1 MRIIVLSFLLAII
14 ALTPVP
20 NSHAQPFSGEGEATL
35 TRWPDESGAPIL
47 ERYPFDLLP
56 FIDVLTLGYSYRVDK
71 GLPVMAFSVAWTPGQ
86 YGILNQKKVRYER
99 LPDDVRIDALTLQA
113 EVIVDG
119 EWKTNL
125 IVSVDSLLLPPEPQR
140 FSFDAGALDWETIFS
155 DATAEE
161 ARDYFAQG
169 FTLENLQ
176 IDHIAFATFEP
187 APKRRSQTQQRRA
200 ETQRRPRQVRVY
212 PVDLDVY
219 IHIFGGLARSSRRA
233 TTRTVYDTPRGSA
246 RGRGIRASGD
256 GTGDRTVS
264 SNGGRRGGRTRDES
278 TSPTASNDSDP
289 DQSSSDRKKRKKDDD
304 EDDETSLLPAA
315 LTAAAAIGAVAV
327 VGGTVGYYGNTE
339 AAFGLQGG
347 FARPGGGA
355 VLQAAVNEAVLG
367 KGDADQ
373 HLIAKI
379 TGFYDALGNPLQPA
393 IGLGAVLTA
402 RGEDVDI
409 APTLSVGV
417 VAQLDAVLLMGGY
430 DISTNGFDFGIAY
443 NFKFRR

>member
-1 MRIIVLSFLLAII
+1 MRTIFLSFLLPII
-14 ALTPVP
+14 ALTAVA
-20 NSHAQPFSGEGEATL
+20 NSQAQSFSGKGEAIL
-35 TRWPDESGAPIL
+35 TQWPDESGAPVL

-56 FIDVLTLGYSYRVDK
+56 FIDVLKLDYTYRVED

-113 EVIVDG
+113 DVMVDG

-125 IVSVDSLLLPPEPQR
+125 IVSVDSLLLPPEPER
-140 FSFDAGALDWETIFS
+140 FSFDASALNWETLFT
-155 DATAEE
+155 DAAAEE
-161 ARDYFAQG
+161 ARDYFVQG

-187 APKRRSQTQQRRA
+187 APKRRTQTQQRRA
-200 ETQRRPRQVRVY
+200 ETHRRPRQVRVY
-212 PVDLDVY
+212 PVDLDIY

-233 TTRTVYDTPRGSA
+233 TSRTVYDTPRGSA
-246 RGRGIRASGD
+246 RGRGIRASGE

-264 SNGGRRGGRTRDES
+264 DNGGRRGGRTQDES
-278 TSPTASNDSDP
+278 TRRTASNDSDSEN
-289 DQSSSDRKKRKKDDD
+289 SSSGRKKKKKDDD
-304 EDDETSLLPAA
+304 EDTSLLPAA
-315 LTAAAAIGAVAV
+315 LTAAAAVGAVAV

-355 VLQAAVNEAVLG
+355 VLQAAVNEAVFG
-367 KGDADQ
+367 EGDADQ

-393 IGLGAVLTA
+393 IGLGAVVTA
-402 RGEDVDI
+402 HGDDVDI
-409 APTLSVGV
+409 APTFSAGV
-417 VAQLDAVLLMGGY
+417 VVQFDAVLLMGGY
-430 DISTNGFDFGIAY
+430 DVSANGFDFGIAY